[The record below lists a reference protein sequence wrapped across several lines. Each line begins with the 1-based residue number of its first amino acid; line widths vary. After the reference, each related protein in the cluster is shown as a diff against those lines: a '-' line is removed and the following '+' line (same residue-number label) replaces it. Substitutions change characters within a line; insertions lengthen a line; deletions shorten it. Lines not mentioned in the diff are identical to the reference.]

1 MGMTV
6 TVGDATLRRQMSVRR
21 LFVLVIFLAL
31 AAWRQPAVSIAQ
43 TSAPAKPA
51 AAVDAV
57 PADDDLQA
65 TLWTQRAVEHDLV
78 FREIYRNAK
87 EKLKKAIADP
97 KWNALPLDERKGAV
111 RSRPPAVILDVDETI
126 LDNSPYQARLIRSGE
141 EYGELSWK
149 KWCHEEAANPL
160 PGAVEFTRYAAAHGV
175 AVYYVTNRSTDLE
188 AATLDNLRKVGFP
201 VTGSESLL
209 GLGTVVKDCE
219 QVGSDKGCR
228 RQLVGRTHRVLMQFG
243 DQIDDFVGVIANT
256 PDDRAKSV
264 QPYLDWIGERWW
276 VLPNP
281 MYGSWAPA
289 QFNNDWTQPRAARR
303 RAEINALRTN

>member
-1 MGMTV
+1 MRMTV
-6 TVGDATLRRQMSVRR
+6 TAGDATLRRQMSVHR

-51 AAVDAV
+51 AAVATV

-126 LDNSPYQARLIRSGE
+126 LDNSPYQARLIRS
-141 EYGELSWK
+141 
-149 KWCHEEAANPL
+149 
-160 PGAVEFTRYAAAHGV
+160 
-175 AVYYVTNRSTDLE
+175 
-188 AATLDNLRKVGFP
+188 
-201 VTGSESLL
+201 
-209 GLGTVVKDCE
+209 
-219 QVGSDKGCR
+219 
-228 RQLVGRTHRVLMQFG
+228 
-243 DQIDDFVGVIANT
+243 
-256 PDDRAKSV
+256 
-264 QPYLDWIGERWW
+264 
-276 VLPNP
+276 
-281 MYGSWAPA
+281 
-289 QFNNDWTQPRAARR
+289 
-303 RAEINALRTN
+303 

>member
-1 MGMTV
+1 MN
-6 TVGDATLRRQMSVRR
+6 VRR
-21 LFVLVIFLAL
+21 ISIFVVSL
-31 AAWRQPAVSIAQ
+31 SIAACRQAAVPNAQ
-43 TSAPAKPA
+43 TNAPPKPA

-78 FREIYRNAK
+78 LREIYRNATQ
-87 EKLKKAIADP
+87 KLRKAIADP

-111 RSRPPAVILDVDETI
+111 RSGPPAVVLDVDETI

-141 EYGELSWK
+141 EYGKFSWK
-149 KWCHEEAANPL
+149 KWCQEEAAKPL
-160 PGAVEFTRYAAAHGV
+160 PGAVEFTTYAAAHGV
-175 AVYYVTNRSTDLE
+175 AVYYVTNRSTDLD
-188 AATLDNLRKVGFP
+188 AATLNNLRKVGFP
-201 VTGSESLL
+201 VTGTDSLL

-243 DQIDDFVGVIANT
+243 DQIDDFVDVIANT

-264 QPYLDWIGERWW
+264 QRYLDWVGERWW

-281 MYGSWAPA
+281 MYGSWVPA

-303 RAEINALRTN
+303 RAEINALRKN

>member
-1 MGMTV
+1 MN
-6 TVGDATLRRQMSVRR
+6 VRR
-21 LFVLVIFLAL
+21 ISIFVVSL
-31 AAWRQPAVSIAQ
+31 SIAACRQAAVPNAQ
-43 TSAPAKPA
+43 TNAPPKPA

-87 EKLKKAIADP
+87 ERLKKAIADP

-111 RSRPPAVILDVDETI
+111 RSGPPAVILDVDETM

-141 EYGELSWK
+141 EY
-149 KWCHEEAANPL
+149 
-160 PGAVEFTRYAAAHGV
+160 
-175 AVYYVTNRSTDLE
+175 D
-188 AATLDNLRKVGFP
+188 LRKVGFP
-201 VTGSESLL
+201 VTGTDSLL
-209 GLGTVVKDCE
+209 GLGTVVKDCK
-219 QVGSDKGCR
+219 QVGTNKGCR

-243 DQIDDFVGVIANT
+243 DQIDDFVDVTANT

-264 QPYLDWIGERWW
+264 QPYVDWIGQRWW
-276 VLPNP
+276 MLPNP
-281 MYGSWAPA
+281 MYGSWVPA
-289 QFNNDWTQPRAARR
+289 QFNNDWKQPRAARR